1 MSGGMYLAAAGAL
14 VQQLRLEVLANNV
27 ANISTIGYKGDQSV
41 FQIPEDAESQ
51 TFETSIEGIQSLS
64 PYAPPFATVIDFSQG
79 AIRQTGNPLDVAING
94 DGFFSIQTP
103 DGAQYTRQGHF
114 TLDNNGVLIT
124 SDGYPVLGEGGE
136 ITVEEGTVEI
146 DLQGGVYLDGEEV
159 GRLQITDFSNTET
172 LQKTGNGRFI
182 GSDDTIVGERPDN
195 TTLSQGYLETA
206 NVNPVR
212 AMTEMIETSRAFEAY
227 QKVIQSA
234 DEATSKSINDVGKT
248 I

>member
-14 VQQLRLEVLANNV
+14 VQQLRLEVLSNNV
-27 ANISTIGYKGDQSV
+27 ANINTIAYKGDRSV
-41 FQIPEDAESQ
+41 FQIPEETEPQ
-51 TFETSIEGIQSLS
+51 TFETSIEGIQTLS
-64 PYAPPFATVIDFSQG
+64 PYAPPFSTVTDFSQG

-103 DGAQYTRQGHF
+103 GGVQYTRQGSL
-114 TLDNNGVLIT
+114 TLDSEGVLVT
-124 SDGYPVLGEGGE
+124 PEGYPVLGDGGE
-136 ITVEEGTVEI
+136 INLEAGTVEI
-146 DLQGGVYLDGEEV
+146 DQQGSVYVDGDEV
-159 GRLQITDFSNTET
+159 GRLQITDFTNPET
-172 LQKTGNGRFI
+172 LTKAGNGRFVESE
-182 GSDDTIVGERPDN
+182 GTISTEFPEN

-206 NVNPVR
+206 NINPVQ

>member
-1 MSGGMYLAAAGAL
+1 MEGA
-14 VQQLRLEVLANNV
+14 VFVD
-27 ANISTIGYKGDQSV
+27 GD
-41 FQIPEDAESQ
+41 
-51 TFETSIEGIQSLS
+51 
-64 PYAPPFATVIDFSQG
+64 
-79 AIRQTGNPLDVAING
+79 
-94 DGFFSIQTP
+94 
-103 DGAQYTRQGHF
+103 
-114 TLDNNGVLIT
+114 
-124 SDGYPVLGEGGE
+124 
-136 ITVEEGTVEI
+136 
-146 DLQGGVYLDGEEV
+146 EV

-172 LQKTGNGRFI
+172 LKKAGNGRFV
-182 GSDDTIVGERPDN
+182 GSDASIPAERPEN

>member
-27 ANISTIGYKGDQSV
+27 ANINTLGYKGEKSIFRV
-41 FQIPEDAESQ
+41 PEDTPTQDPQA
-51 TFETSIEGIQSLS
+51 TPGIIQPLS
-64 PYAPPFATVIDFSQG
+64 PYAPPFSTIIDFSQG

-94 DGFFSIQTP
+94 SSFFSIQTP
-103 DGAQYTRQGHF
+103 DGVQYTRQGSF
-114 TLDNNGVLIT
+114 SLNEEGVLVT
-124 SDGYPVLGEGGE
+124 PDGYPVMGEGGE
-136 ITVEEGTVEI
+136 ISLEEGTVEI
-146 DLQGGVYLDGEEV
+146 DMQGGVYVDGDEV
-159 GRLQITDFSNTET
+159 GRLKLTDFSNSET
-172 LQKTGNGRFI
+172 LKKAGNGRFI
-182 GSDDTIVGERPDN
+182 GPDASISGERPEK

>member
-27 ANISTIGYKGDQSV
+27 ANISTIGYKGDRSI
-41 FQIPEDAESQ
+41 FQIPQETEPQ
-51 TFETSIEGIQSLS
+51 TFETSIEGVQPLS
-64 PYAPPFATVIDFSQG
+64 PYAPPFATVVDFSQG

-94 DGFFSIQTP
+94 SGFFSIQTP
-103 DGAQYTRQGHF
+103 EGVQYTRQGNF
-114 TLDNNGVLIT
+114 TLDSNGVLIT
-124 SDGYPVLGEGGE
+124 PDGFPVLGEGGE
-136 ITVEEGTVEI
+136 LTLEEGTVEI
-146 DLQGGVYLDGEEV
+146 DLQGGVYLDGDEV
-159 GRLQITDFSNTET
+159 GRLQITDFSNRET
-172 LQKTGNGRFI
+172 LKKAGNGRFV
-182 GSDDTIVGERPDN
+182 GSEETISAEPPES
-195 TTLSQGYLETA
+195 TTLSQGYLEAA

-234 DEATSKSINDVGKT
+234 DEATSTSINDVGKT

>member
-27 ANISTIGYKGDQSV
+27 ANISTIGYKGDRSI
-41 FQIPEDAESQ
+41 FQIPEETEPQ

-64 PYAPPFATVIDFSQG
+64 PYAPPFSTVTDFSQG

-103 DGAQYTRQGHF
+103 DGVQYTRQGNF
-114 TLDNNGVLIT
+114 TLNSEGVLIT
-124 SDGYPVLGEGGE
+124 PDGYPVLGEGGE
-136 ITVEEGTVEI
+136 ITLEEGTVEI
-146 DLQGGVYLDGEEV
+146 DLQGGVYVDGDEV
-159 GRLQITDFSNTET
+159 GRLQVTGVSNPET
-172 LQKTGNGRFI
+172 LTKAGNGRFV
-182 GSDDTIVGERPDN
+182 GSEATTVGERPEN
-195 TTLSQGYLETA
+195 STLSQGYLETA
-206 NVNPVR
+206 NVNPVQ

-234 DEATSKSINDVGKT
+234 DEATSNSINDVGKT